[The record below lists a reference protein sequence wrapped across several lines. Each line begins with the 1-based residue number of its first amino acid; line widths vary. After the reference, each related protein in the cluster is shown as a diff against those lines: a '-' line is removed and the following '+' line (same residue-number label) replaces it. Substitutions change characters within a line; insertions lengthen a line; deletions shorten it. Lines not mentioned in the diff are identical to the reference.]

1 VKGENIAAKD
11 NMMFEELS
19 VAYQAAIS
27 GAGIVIAQR
36 PYFAREIAEGQL
48 FEPFDTVLH
57 RDLGYYLTIPHER
70 RDVPQVGAF
79 KNWLVKTFRALDV
92 SEPVPVQSR
101 AA

>member
-1 VKGENIAAKD
+1 
-11 NMMFEELS
+11 
-19 VAYQAAIS
+19 
-27 GAGIVIAQR
+27 
-36 PYFAREIAEGQL
+36 L

-70 RDVPQVGAF
+70 RDVPQVGSF

-92 SEPVPVQSR
+92 SDAAPVQSR